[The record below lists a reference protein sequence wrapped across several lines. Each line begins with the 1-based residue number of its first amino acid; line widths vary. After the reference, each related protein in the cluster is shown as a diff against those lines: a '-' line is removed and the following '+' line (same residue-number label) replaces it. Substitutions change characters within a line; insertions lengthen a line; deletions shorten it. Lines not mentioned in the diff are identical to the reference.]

1 MNLSKLDFSFIEAQ
15 WSSHLDAPD
24 GLRFREFLQQSTQDN
39 YRLLFESSEDFLIIE
54 FQKQNPSV
62 YSFAKIRNDPSRKL
76 GVAPDYL
83 SARINTLFFD
93 FDHDDLKVVWK
104 ETKRL
109 HKELI
114 TRGAIPRVY
123 YTGNRGFH
131 LYLDFPE
138 VKLKYPRET
147 LKRFV
152 EQLTKRKRLKSLDQ
166 STIGDIAR
174 CSRLPYTIHEKT
186 GRYCIPLCAEDFK
199 LKIEKL
205 LEFSE
210 GLNLRYIPVVKKLC
224 SLITPV
230 LKRFERQIQK
240 EREAAQ
246 QPIILEYPSHEDD
259 RILRYLMK
267 LAPQIKD
274 GQHRILWALI
284 IPRVIHQSDKEIH
297 KIAQQFIEYTG
308 ERYAEYRAYV
318 NQTIKRTRKDRWCP
332 WKLTTF
338 LQRYPELYPYFMRK
352 PDTIKQVH

>member
-1 MNLSKLDFSFIEAQ
+1 MEAQ

-39 YRLLFESSEDFLIIE
+39 YRLLFESSEDFLTVE

-62 YSFAKIRNDPSRKL
+62 YSFVKIRNDPSRKL
-76 GVAPDYL
+76 GIAPDYQ
-83 SARINTLFFD
+83 SARINTIYFD
-93 FDHDDLKVVWK
+93 FDHDDLKVAWK

-109 HKELI
+109 RKELI

-138 VKLKYPRET
+138 VRLNYPRET

-152 EQLTKRKRLKSLDQ
+152 EQLTKRKRFQSLDK
-166 STIGDIAR
+166 SVIGDLAR

-186 GRYCIPLCAEDFK
+186 GRYCIPLCVEDFK
-199 LKIEKL
+199 LKIEKIL
-205 LEFSE
+205 AFSE
-210 GLNLRYIPVVKKLC
+210 GENLRYIPVVKKLC
-224 SLITPV
+224 SLVTPV
-230 LKRFERQIQK
+230 LKRFEKQIQK

-259 RILRYLMK
+259 RILQHLMK
-267 LAPQIKD
+267 RAPQIKD

-284 IPRVIHQSDKEIH
+284 IPRIIHQSNKEIH
-297 KIAQQFIEYTG
+297 QIAQRFIEYTG

-318 NQTIKRTRKDRWCP
+318 EQTIKRTRKERWRP
-332 WKLTTF
+332 WNFTTF
-338 LQRYPELYPYFMRK
+338 LTRYPELSSYLTRK
-352 PDTIKQVH
+352 PEEVER